1 MSKKLNSMP
10 DYQARMPRFQ
20 HDLSQSL
27 AFTSSTGMLLPVYY
41 HPLHLGD
48 RLRYQGNLSARLNPI
63 SKPTVG
69 TIDLHVDYFFVPLS
83 VIYLPALNLFYQTD
97 DHVSGIFN
105 EPGLKDGA
113 TNYYLDNTSFPRL
126 DVSDSLHAIK
136 TAGANIAQ
144 SFNGVTYP
152 SNSFDVSGKAA
163 FRLCDLL
170 DYSPADLFDDGT
182 NYNPTATPWYLAA
195 YHAIYENY
203 AGYRNSDREKRSYLY
218 NLDKYYAYQVGFTDK
233 EFFALHYV
241 DAYKD
246 YFNSIKVSPVGASVS
261 MLGQLNGQ
269 SDPWS
274 LLGKVNS
281 FLADQGNSSVRVN
294 SAGSTIGLTDD
305 TAVSIRNYQNAGYFE
320 YNFTAAN
327 IRQLFMVDKLL
338 RVVGRADK
346 NYEAQFLAH
355 FGVKIPHDVLHN
367 ITHLGHDMFELNPSP
382 TISTA
387 DTFNSTSQSGSSLG
401 EVGGQGYVRGDGR
414 LRHFEAPCHGIFM
427 AIYHAKPRFRYYAGV
442 SKLHDLSSP
451 DKWWQPEFD
460 RRGMQPVFSYEVV
473 RLGMYGFT
481 DLSER
486 LGWQFAYEQFKR
498 KFDKVTRAFASMGSN
513 SGNPPMTNSY
523 APWFLSKVP
532 FYTTSLSSFAPISG
546 EASPQIFTQHGY
558 NFLSFK
564 TLATDL
570 NITMEVPYTT
580 TWINNL
586 AYADAH
592 SLFYTDPLIIDY
604 RMNCKISNFMSEY
617 GEPELGD

>member
-63 SKPTVG
+63 VKPTVG
-69 TIDLHVDYFFVPLS
+69 SIDLHVDYFFVPLS
-83 VIYLPALNLFYQTD
+83 VIYLPALNIFYQTD
-97 DHVSGIFN
+97 DLVSGIFN
-105 EPGLKDGA
+105 EPGLTDGS
-113 TNYYLDNTSFPRL
+113 TNYYLDNTKFPLL
-126 DVSDSLHAIK
+126 DVSGSLHAIK
-136 TAGANIAQ
+136 SGNVNNYQ
-144 SFNGVTYP
+144 SFNGVQYP
-152 SNSFDVSGKAA
+152 SDSFDCIGKAA

-170 DYSPADLFDDGT
+170 DFSAADLFDSSI
-182 NYNPTATPWYLAA
+182 NYNPSCTPWYLAA

-203 AGYRNSDREKRSYLY
+203 AAYRNTDREKRSYLY
-218 NLDKYYAYQVGFTDK
+218 SLDKYYSNQVPFIDK

-261 MLGQLNGQ
+261 LLGKLNGQ
-269 SDPWS
+269 SNPWD
-274 LLGKVNS
+274 LLSKINS
-281 FLADQGNSSVRVN
+281 YLYNSNDNTRLS
-294 SAGSTIGLTDD
+294 SDLSDSSSISDD
-305 TAVSIRNYQNAGYFE
+305 SIAVSVGYNEVSFGS
-320 YNFTAAN
+320 AAQV
-327 IRQLFMVDKLL
+327 RQLFMVDKLL

-387 DTFNSTSQSGSSLG
+387 DTFNSSTGSGSSLG

-460 RRGMQPVFSYEVV
+460 RRGMQPLFSYEVC
-473 RLGMYGFT
+473 RFPIFGFS
-481 DLSER
+481 DMSER

-498 KFDKVTRAFASMGSN
+498 KYDKVTRVFASQGYPS
-513 SGNPPMTNSY
+513 STPATNSY
-523 APWFLSKVP
+523 APWFMSKTP
-532 FYTTSLSSFAPISG
+532 FFTTNLNTFEPISG
-546 EASPQIFTQHGY
+546 EATPLIFTEDDY

-570 NITMEVPYTT
+570 NVIMEVPYSTQ
-580 TWINNL
+580 WINNL
-586 AYADAH
+586 EFNYAH
-592 SLFYTDPLIIDY
+592 TLFYTDPLIVDY